1 MLVLFYLGFFFLSFD
16 LGVSLI
22 FAGDAAGLLGGS
34 SERRTSCVCD
44 VSSMPEGLEGEEHL
58 DFPLKGFLKKYSVVT
73 TKNFCRWVLDFAETG
88 RRKSAGEQEEKRL

>member
-1 MLVLFYLGFFFLSFD
+1 MLVLFYLGFFSLSFD

-73 TKNFCRWVLDFAETG
+73 TKNFCRWVLDFAKTG